1 MTNNRLLEKLSEQ
14 AWLFTN
20 SKCQA
25 ISFLLCGN
33 VWKHSTQGK
42 YNYEGVRAKMRNVSV
57 SECILKNLHV
67 KVIVFIKWAFFAW
80 KIFIILKWW
89 ADFTPSLLLEMCS
102 RARSHMILSGDNK
115 RNQTCFLCLEE
126 KAQRE
131 KVVDSLIFRKKK
143 KATAEKRTPK
153 ALALH
158 IFRRNFGT
166 KQPKLKNRPKFASHV
181 GLLYNYL
188 QHSNK

>member
-126 KAQRE
+126 KAQRG
-131 KVVDSLIFRKKK
+131 KSGWFVDLSKRLVQFSLCNCHGKLLPIGFKLMW
-143 KATAEKRTPK
+143 TA
-153 ALALH
+153 
-158 IFRRNFGT
+158 
-166 KQPKLKNRPKFASHV
+166 KLR
-181 GLLYNYL
+181 
-188 QHSNK
+188 